1 MNETAIRH
9 PIDGRFEIGL
19 SLTKTWPVD
28 ESITVG
34 AHGTVPLPVLAT
46 PHLIFML
53 EDTCVLLARPGLS
66 SDEET
71 VGTAVHIDHLAGARA
86 GDTVDVFAQLVTVRG
101 RRLVFRVEARNGKTV
116 IARGLHERAVV
127 ELRQFDASPG

>member
-1 MNETAIRH
+1 LTETAIRH
-9 PIDGRFEIGL
+9 PIDERFEIGL

-28 ESITVG
+28 EAITVA

-53 EDTCVLLARPGLS
+53 EDTCMLLARPGLV
-66 SDEET
+66 SDEAT
-71 VGTAVHIDHLAGARA
+71 VGTAVHIDHLAGARP

-101 RRLVFRVEARNGKTV
+101 RRLVFRVEARNGRTM

-127 ELRQFDASPG
+127 QLGQLNASPA